1 MISRSSGDNVEVL
14 HLAVAGKEIDHV
26 LELIP
31 GRCFARNLEATA
43 VKAGSVLIFL
53 LVCAGTKVIH
63 SELSGCADG
72 LEIIP

>member
-1 MISRSSGDNVEVL
+1 
-14 HLAVAGKEIDHV
+14 VAGKEIDHV
-26 LELIP
+26 LELTP

-53 LVCAGTKVIH
+53 LVCARTKVIH

-72 LEIIP
+72 ARNHTVNGVDRSILPAALQE